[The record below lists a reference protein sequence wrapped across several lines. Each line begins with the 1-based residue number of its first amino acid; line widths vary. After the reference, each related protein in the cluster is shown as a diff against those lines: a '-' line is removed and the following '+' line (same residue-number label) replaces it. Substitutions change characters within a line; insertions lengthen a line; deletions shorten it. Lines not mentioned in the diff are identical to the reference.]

1 MTFQEKEAKL
11 SAGTVKYFVGGDGP
25 PILYLH
31 SGGGVRLASKPINDW
46 AESFTIYMPVT
57 PGFDGTDFID
67 GVDSMNGLADL
78 WAEFIDTVI
87 GGQCD
92 VIGYSFGGWTAAW
105 LAVLHGDKIGQMVLE
120 GPAGFRPEGVGGL
133 ATDPKEFVKQMY
145 AHPEKIPEEGKPEE
159 TVAHNREAM
168 GHYHDASAMD
178 KALVARL
185 GEIEA
190 LTLIMHGT
198 ADGAIPEESPRLLKS
213 LIPRSFMVYIY
224 DAAHVMEIDQPER
237 VSLLVR
243 DFLTRAEGFLVNW
256 GDEAAGLEAAT
267 AAR

>member
-1 MTFQEKEAKL
+1 MTFQEKQAKL
-11 SAGTVKYFVGGDGP
+11 SAGTVKYFVGGNGP

-31 SGGGVRLASKPINDW
+31 SGGGVRLASKPINEW

-57 PGFDGTDFID
+57 PGFDGTDFIG
-67 GVDSMNGLADL
+67 GVESMNGLADL

-87 GGQCD
+87 GGECD

-105 LAVLHGDKIGQMVLE
+105 LAVLHGGKIGQLVLE
-120 GPAGFRPEGVGGL
+120 GPAGFRPEGAGGL
-133 ATDPKEFVKQMY
+133 AKDPKVFLKQMY

-159 TVAHNREAM
+159 TVAHNIKAM
-168 GHYHDASAMD
+168 GHYHDAAATD

-190 LTLIMHGT
+190 LTLILHGT
-198 ADGAIPEESPRLLKS
+198 EDGAIPEESPRLLKS

-256 GDEAAGLEAAT
+256 GDEAAGLDAAT

>member
-11 SAGTVKYFVGGDGP
+11 SAGTIKYFVGGNGP
-25 PILYLH
+25 PVLYLH
-31 SGGGVRLASKPINDW
+31 SGGGVRLTSIPINDW

-57 PGFDGTDFID
+57 PGFDDTPIID
-67 GVDSMNGLADL
+67 GIDSMEGLAKV
-78 WAEFIDTVI
+78 WGEFIDTVI

-120 GPAGFRPEGVGGL
+120 GPAGFRADGAGGL
-133 ATDPKEFVKQMY
+133 ASDPKEFVKQMY

-159 TVAHNREAM
+159 TVAHNRQAM
-168 GHYHDASAMD
+168 GHYHQGTAMD
-178 KALVARL
+178 KPLVARL
-185 GEIEA
+185 GEIEN
-190 LTLIMHGT
+190 LTLILHGT
-198 ADGAIPEESPRLLKS
+198 EDGAIPEESPRLLKS
-213 LIPRSFMVYIY
+213 LIPRSFMVYVY

-267 AAR
+267 SA